1 MSGKII
7 NRGTI
12 TSLNKLEHPRMFS
25 NHEDGKSFI
34 FNQNMSDLFLD

>member
-12 TSLNKLEHPRMFS
+12 TSLNKLKQPRMFS
-25 NHEDGKSFI
+25 SHEDGKSFI
-34 FNQNMSDLFLD
+34 FHQNMSDLFLD